1 MATKAQPRQSKL
13 TTDEKVNMLFRY
25 MFNLQSADDEERFWN
40 ELSAVEVKELNN
52 IRKEETISFE
62 QLKAMSAN
70 HA

>member
-1 MATKAQPRQSKL
+1 MAAKTCTRQPTL

-25 MFNLQSADDEERFWN
+25 VFNLQSADDEERFWN
-40 ELSAVEVKELNN
+40 ELSAAELEEIND

-62 QLKAMSAN
+62 ELKAVSAL